1 MHSDPPRTAAEIEKY
16 LTYAVAEALGVN
28 PQTIDINQSW
38 DNYEINSQ
46 QGMKIALQ
54 VGEYLGLKLSPT
66 ILWYYP
72 SINLLSERLAEEF
85 TNDKSEKY
93 LI

>member
-1 MHSDPPRTAAEIEKY
+1 MQSDPPRTAAEIEKY
-16 LTYAVAEALGVN
+16 LTFVVADALGVN
-28 PQTIDINQSW
+28 PQTIDVNQSW

-72 SINLLSERLAEEF
+72 SINLLAQRLADEF
-85 TNDKSEKY
+85 THEKSEKY